1 MKTTRFIIKVTYLEG
16 PHVGKFHF
24 LRKGGYVTD
33 LPDIQWNDTTYK
45 TEAIA
50 RRVCRKMYEDNELSR
65 KIERQTEAV
74 RIKRGGSKKPWY
86 IYESCSYEPF
96 PVDVVGD

>member
-1 MKTTRFIIKVTYLEG
+1 MTRYLIKVTYTEG
-16 PHVGKFHF
+16 KHSGESHF

-50 RRVCRKMYEDNELSR
+50 ARVCRHMYEENELSR
-65 KIERQTEAV
+65 KIERQDERV
-74 RIKRGGSKKPWY
+74 RIARGGKPKEWY
-86 IYESCSYEPF
+86 IYESCNYEPF
-96 PVDVVGD
+96 AVEVVGG